1 MSTHRTR
8 TFRHQMQYEQKKIFI
23 NMMQPHVQN
32 CNKTQVVQTVSEL
45 VAALIAVCTDSA
57 QNAHVIQEL
66 CTNPKKGILPLMLA
80 AEELHPGFF
89 DMISTEMEVHPQ
101 GINLTTLR
109 SILLSIATRINNRTF
124 TKLLYAIVDQ
134 IKKMHRALI
143 ECETSSFVK
152 RLDAAIVGVVGI
164 AACGAIAMSVAYLTS
179 PAVAAVMHETAA
191 TSAAAAVSSAAAA
204 TSAVPKHA
212 QALYGGMMHAIGK
225 KQNEILTQIFNDDF
239 SHPIVRLANSV
250 KIQPGTIGEWA
261 RPIASA
267 DLGIRAIPSAAAGGG
282 ATAAAAYIAKAAKD
296 QVKGTLK
303 RRWAGESE
311 AGNEVRVLPK
321 RKREEDEETGL
332 AKRMRLDNDLMWV

>member
-1 MSTHRTR
+1 MFQHRL
-8 TFRHQMQYEQKKIFI
+8 HYEQKNIFI
-23 NMMQPHVQN
+23 NMMQPHAKN

-45 VAALIAVCTDSA
+45 VAALRAVCTDSA
-57 QNAHVIQEL
+57 QHAHVIQEL
-66 CTNPKKGILPLMLA
+66 CMNPKKGILPLMQA

-101 GINLTTLR
+101 GINLTALR
-109 SILLSIATRINNRTF
+109 SILLTIAARINNRAF
-124 TKLLYAIVDQ
+124 TKLLNVIVDQ

-152 RLDAAIVGVVGI
+152 RLDTAIVGVVGI
-164 AACGAIAMSVAYLTS
+164 AACGAIATSIAYLTI
-179 PAVAAVMHETAA
+179 PAVAAMMHETAA

-212 QALYGGMMHAIGK
+212 QALYGGMMLAIGK
-225 KQNEILTQIFNDDF
+225 KQNEILTQIVNDDF
-239 SHPIVRLANSV
+239 THPIVRLANSV
-250 KIQPGTIGEWA
+250 KIQPGTIAEWA
-261 RPIASA
+261 RPLASA
-267 DLGIRAIPSAAAGGG
+267 DLGIRAIPSAAVVGG
-282 ATAAAAYIAKAAKD
+282 ATAAAAYMAKAAKD

-311 AGNEVRVLPK
+311 AGNEIRVLPK
-321 RKREEDEETGL
+321 RNREEVEQMGL

>member
-1 MSTHRTR
+1 
-8 TFRHQMQYEQKKIFI
+8 
-23 NMMQPHVQN
+23 MMQPHVKN

-45 VAALIAVCTDSA
+45 VAALKAVCMDSA

-109 SILLSIATRINNRTF
+109 SILLSIATRINNRAF

-164 AACGAIAMSVAYLTS
+164 AACGAIAMSVAYLTI

-225 KQNEILTQIFNDDF
+225 KQNEILTQILNDDF

-250 KIQPGTIGEWA
+250 KIEPDEWA
-261 RPIASA
+261 RHIASA
-267 DLGIRAIPSAAAGGG
+267 DLGIRAIPSAAAAGG
-282 ATAAAAYIAKAAKD
+282 ATAAAAYMAKAAKD

-311 AGNEVRVLPK
+311 AGSEIRVFPK
-321 RKREEDEETGL
+321 RKREEDEEMGL
-332 AKRMRLDNDLMWV
+332 AKRMKPDNDLMWV